1 MSLLVLASGSAS
13 RRDLLDRLGL
23 PFHHHSPDIDESP
36 RDNET
41 PRMLAERLSREK
53 AYALAEHYPQH
64 LIIGS
69 DQVASLDNDLLGKPG
84 SIDKTRQ
91 QLQRF
96 SGRRV
101 NFLTGLALLDT
112 RRDHCATHVDLTCV
126 DIRALS
132 PQEIE
137 GYIKKEPATDS
148 AGGFYME
155 RLGMALFDNIDTTDP
170 SALIGLPLIAL
181 CRLLREAGVN
191 PLLEQ

>member
-1 MSLLVLASGSAS
+1 MSLLVLASGSHS
-13 RRDLLDRLGL
+13 RRELLGRLGL
-23 PFHHHSPDIDESP
+23 PFHHHAPDIDETP
-36 RDNET
+36 RDGET
-41 PRMLAERLSREK
+41 PCMLAERLSRDK
-53 AYALAEHYPQH
+53 ARALAEHYPHH

-84 SIDKTRQ
+84 SLDATRQ

-101 NFLTGLALLDT
+101 RFLTGLAVLDT
-112 RRDHCATHVDLTCV
+112 RCGHCKTHLDLTTV
-126 DIRALS
+126 DIRTLS
-132 PQEIE
+132 PEEIE
-137 GYIKKEPATDS
+137 GYLTKEPAIDS

-155 RLGMALFDNIDTTDP
+155 KLGTALFERIETTDP

-191 PLLEQ
+191 PLLE